1 MVGRWPVT
9 SFLVELVNA
18 DFEDPARNGTQEE
31 GGKQAKET
39 SYRKDRATII
49 GYVQHYYGQH
59 KQ

>member
-1 MVGRWPVT
+1 MVGRLPVT

-49 GYVQHYYGQH
+49 GYFQHYYG
-59 KQ
+59 